1 MTGAALGASI
11 DVDVHAEAPGDF
23 VRFAS
28 ELRFGTGAARYRR
41 ANLAEQLTRFAD
53 PRYVVARAAGGR
65 EAGPVVGGYAID
77 FRDASRAG
85 ARVPG
90 AYRALLGVAPE
101 RRGEGVGRA
110 LAARARELI
119 DERAATLGE
128 PVLAWGCID
137 ASNAASLGLVGGA
150 GGASDVGGLA
160 SWLLYRQAPRET
172 LDVRTLDDASGAGVR
187 LGYLRALRASLAD
200 CALADATGVHGAL
213 APGAAGGA
221 VHAVLEGER
230 LVLAARARPTVL
242 AFDTLGPATDA
253 LVRHLVMPFGVARRR
268 FDPRAFR
275 YLSLTDVVVVP
286 DAERLWPR
294 FVSTLLARHGAHHAL
309 VVLDPSREAWR
320 RLRKASGRW
329 ARVATPDVRVL
340 ARWHGGG
347 PPALPA
353 GGAVGL
359 HPVDL

>member
-1 MTGAALGASI
+1 MTGAALGAGT

-137 ASNAASLGLVGGA
+137 ASNA
-150 GGASDVGGLA
+150 GAS
-160 SWLLYRQAPRET
+160 R
-172 LDVRTLDDASGAGVR
+172 
-187 LGYLRALRASLAD
+187 
-200 CALADATGVHGAL
+200 
-213 APGAAGGA
+213 
-221 VHAVLEGER
+221 
-230 LVLAARARPTVL
+230 RARR
-242 AFDTLGPATDA
+242 A
-253 LVRHLVMPFGVARRR
+253 VRRPRPGARRR
-268 FDPRAFR
+268 PPRRPRA
-275 YLSLTDVVVVP
+275 
-286 DAERLWPR
+286 APR
-294 FVSTLLARHGAHHAL
+294 ARAPRA
-309 VVLDPSREAWR
+309 R
-320 RLRKASGRW
+320 RR
-329 ARVATPDVRVL
+329 AR
-340 ARWHGGG
+340 
-347 PPALPA
+347 
-353 GGAVGL
+353 
-359 HPVDL
+359 

>member
-1 MTGAALGASI
+1 MTGADADAGI
-11 DVDVHAEAPGDF
+11 DVDVHAAPPEDF
-23 VRFAS
+23 VGFAS

-53 PRYVVARAAGGR
+53 PRYVVAREGG
-65 EAGPVVGGYAID
+65 AVTGGYAID
-77 FRDASRAG
+77 FRDASCAG

-90 AYRALLGVAPE
+90 AYRALLGVSPE
-101 RRGEGVGRA
+101 RRGTGVGRA
-110 LAARARELI
+110 LAARARALI

-150 GGASDVGGLA
+150 GGATDVGGLA
-160 SWLLYRQAPRET
+160 SWLLYRQAPRGT
-172 LDVRTLDDASGAGVR
+172 LDVRVIDDASSVDVR
-187 LGYLRALRASLAD
+187 RGYLRALEASLSD
-200 CALADATGVHGAL
+200 CALADVTGVHGAS
-213 APGAAGGA
+213 APDPDGGA

-230 LVLAARARPTVL
+230 IVLAARVRPTVL

-253 LVRHLVMPFGVARRR
+253 LVRHLVMPFGFARRR

-320 RLRKASGRW
+320 RLRKASGRRV
-329 ARVATPDVRVL
+329 RVAAPDVRVL
-340 ARWHGGG
+340 ARWHGEGG
-347 PPALPA
+347 RTLPA
-353 GGAVGL
+353 DGPAGL